1 MTPTY
6 DQTANDQ
13 VTDSTQQHVDVTS
26 RGYHA
31 VAALVELA
39 TLSQDAPVRLAA
51 LTRSGAVSQS
61 YLEQL
66 FAGLRRHDIVKS
78 TRGPGGGYSLSRPA
92 KDISIAA
99 IFMATA
105 EDTVKKAEESPADLN
120 SPAIRHLQAYLG
132 RSLYDILSRRSL
144 ADVLRHSRHP

>member
-6 DQTANDQ
+6 DQVEDPA
-13 VTDSTQQHVDVTS
+13 QQHLDVTS

-92 KDISIAA
+92 KDISIAS
-99 IFMATA
+99 IFLATA
-105 EDTVKKAEESPADLN
+105 DDTPKKTDNEGGDIS
-120 SPAIRHLQAYLG
+120 SPAIQHLQAYLG
-132 RSLYDILSRRSL
+132 RTLYDILSRRSL
-144 ADVLRHSRHP
+144 ADVLRHSRRPQNL

>member
-1 MTPTY
+1 MTPVTDQMN
-6 DQTANDQ
+6 DQTP
-13 VTDSTQQHVDVTS
+13 HRIDVTS

-39 TLSQDAPVRLAA
+39 TLAQDAPVRLAS

-99 IFMATA
+99 IFMATVEETTKPPIDIGSA
-105 EDTVKKAEESPADLN
+105 GDTS
-120 SPAIRHLQAYLG
+120 SPAITHLQDYVG
-132 RSLYDILSRRSL
+132 QSLYDILSKRSL
-144 ADVLRHSRHP
+144 ADILRHSRTL

>member
-1 MTPTY
+1 MTPITDQMD
-6 DQTANDQ
+6 DQT
-13 VTDSTQQHVDVTS
+13 QHRVDVTS

-39 TLSQDAPVRLAA
+39 SLAQDAPVRLAS

-99 IFMATA
+99 IFMATVEETA
-105 EDTVKKAEESPADLN
+105 KPPTDIAGDTS
-120 SPAIRHLQAYLG
+120 SPAITHLQDYVG
-132 RSLYDILSRRSL
+132 QSLYDILSKRSL
-144 ADVLRHSRHP
+144 ADILRHSRTL